1 MGEIDK
7 LLKLTK
13 RTLPPLP
20 RLAKE
25 TIETLLVKTER
36 EFLELLTSQE
46 ELKNLILE
54 VTNQPQFR
62 KDNPPI
68 EDIRKAL
75 LILGED
81 FVKILVLSY
90 ISLKLQKD
98 TFNEFNYKLFWARA
112 IANLC
117 FSHLLFDYFES
128 YPQHLHISSY
138 LMDYGVIVLYLIH
151 PEGYLN
157 VLKLKKLGK
166 TVCEAERE
174 VFGVDHAVIGG
185 EYFEN
190 YSFPRRFVLDIFYH
204 HRLSALPE
212 EIPQEVFHDIK
223 LLNLIDLG
231 VGSYFSDERESKY
244 QAYKEFAQTNFGM
257 DEVQADYFIENLPSM
272 VNQFFEILGYKEFTL
287 IPYSEWL
294 KERDRKIKEALAK
307 LEEQK
312 KAEKDAETDF
322 KTKIAKLLRDREI
335 LIKQLA
341 ELEKKL
347 KTSSILDPLTNV
359 YNQEYFIRR
368 LREELLRAK
377 RYRRIVS
384 VLLVEIEKLSDITQM
399 FGSKEEE
406 RVLKLIAEGISQ
418 HLRRVDIIAKLNH
431 PERFGIILPETPMQG
446 AMVVA
451 RKLYRMIERFFNTK
465 YRINKLPFITI
476 VTYDPSKL
484 NPKTDPNAEAILKIL
499 EKGIEILKEKRQKRI
514 LCLLIDKELEKNQG

>member
-13 RTLPPLP
+13 RSLPPLP
-20 RLAKE
+20 RLAKLV
-25 TIETLLVKTER
+25 IETLLMKTER
-36 EFLELLTSQE
+36 EFLELLTNEE
-46 ELKNLILE
+46 ELKNLVLE

-62 KDNPPI
+62 KDNPPV

-81 FVKILVLSY
+81 FVKILILGY
-90 ISLKLQKD
+90 ISKKLQKN
-98 TFNEFNYKLFWARA
+98 TFNEFNCKLFWARA

-117 FSHLLFDYFES
+117 FSHLLFDYFEN
-128 YPQHLHISSY
+128 YPSHLHISSY
-138 LMDYGVIVLYLIH
+138 LMDFGVLLLYFIH
-151 PEGYLN
+151 PEGYLK

-174 VFGVDHAVIGG
+174 VFGVDHSIVGG

-190 YSFPRRFVLDIFYH
+190 FSFPRRFVLDIYYH

-212 EIPQEVFHDIK
+212 EIPQEVFQDIK
-223 LLNLIDLG
+223 FLNLIDLG
-231 VGSYFSDERESKY
+231 VGSYFSDERELKY
-244 QAYKEFAQTNFGM
+244 NAYKEFAQTNFNL
-257 DEVQADYFIENLPSM
+257 DPVQADSFVENLPSFL
-272 VNQFFEILGYKEFTL
+272 NQFFEILDYKEFTL
-287 IPYSEWL
+287 IPYSKWL
-294 KERDRKIKEALAK
+294 KERDKKLKEALAK

-312 KAEKDAETDF
+312 KADKEAIVDF
-322 KTKIAKLLRDREI
+322 KAKIAKLIRERE
-335 LIKQLA
+335 LLVKQLS
-341 ELEKKL
+341 ELERKL

-377 RYRRIVS
+377 RYGRLVS
-384 VLLVEIEKLSDITQM
+384 ILLVEIEKLSELTQM
-399 FGSKEEE
+399 FGAKEEE
-406 RVLKLIAEGISQ
+406 TALKLLAESISQ
-418 HLRRVDIIAKLNH
+418 HLRRVDIVAKLNH

-451 RKLYRMIERFFNTK
+451 RKLNRMIEKFFNVK
-465 YRINKLPFITI
+465 YRINKLPFITV

-484 NPKTDPNAEAILKIL
+484 NPKTDPHAEAILKIL
-499 EKGIEILKEKRQKRI
+499 EKGIDILKEKGQKRI
-514 LCLLIDKELEKNQG
+514 LCLLIDKELENNKG